1 MESMNVDTLPVVNKD
16 KRFVGIV
23 NRSRLTASLII
34 DVANELK
41 KCRYL
46 CSIKSGF
53 ASLPLRI
60 QWARQAVLLLLGNSL
75 GARADTRNPMGKG
88 AVLTLSNKSRLGPS
102 LITPQTSVKCLEEF
116 AAYSVRIITRC
127 AGR

>member
-41 KCRYL
+41 K
-46 CSIKSGF
+46 
-53 ASLPLRI
+53 
-60 QWARQAVLLLLGNSL
+60 
-75 GARADTRNPMGKG
+75 
-88 AVLTLSNKSRLGPS
+88 
-102 LITPQTSVKCLEEF
+102 
-116 AAYSVRIITRC
+116 
-127 AGR
+127 